1 MKEQLKKTPLT
12 PVQQESFNRILM
24 KCSDQYED
32 KPNLNKVVDDIFVDT
47 KIMYS
52 EAMKKSLV
60 QSILI
65 PPDVKGLENEFREKK
80 IVKNG

>member
-65 PPDVKGLENEFREKK
+65 PPDVKGLENEFREKT

>member
-32 KPNLNKVVDDIFVDT
+32 KPNLNKVVDEIFIDT
-47 KIMYS
+47 KKMYI

-65 PPDVKGLENEFREKK
+65 PPNVKGLENEFRENE
-80 IVKNG
+80 ITKNG